1 AIAEP
6 MASLGGPHTLLVW
19 LLLLQP
25 WLTEASE
32 DGSATSLPPP
42 APSGGDAKNRTVA
55 QPPLRGASE
64 VPKLVEFSLG
74 DSQRWGLFLRGSPC
88 HPVLTPAC
96 GQVFLKILGGHDSEE
111 GKWPWQVSLRVRN
124 RHVCGASLVTE
135 RWVLTAGHCIL
146 RDMSSSHS
154 RYQYSV
160 MMGDRKLQGTLSGLV
175 VPVSRVVVHPQFSTS
190 GTVKNDLALL
200 RLRYPVNFTGVIQ
213 PICIPEKTFRVQA
226 GTRCWVTGWGR
237 KQEFGPL
244 VSEVLQE
251 IDQYIMYYEKCN
263 GLLQMALRTDKDLVQ
278 EGVICGY
285 NSIGKDSCQG
295 DSGGPLVCQYS
306 TTWVQVGIV
315 SWGVGCGRNN
325 TPGVYTETALYAKWL
340 VAVVNKAASLYP
352 VVLLLLLCVVLP
364 LGLLVTL

>member
-1 AIAEP
+1 
-6 MASLGGPHTLLVW
+6 MASLGGPHSLLVW

-32 DGSATSLPPP
+32 DGSATPLPPP
-42 APSGGDAKNRTVA
+42 APSGGGTRN
-55 QPPLRGASE
+55 P
-64 VPKLVEFSLG
+64 
-74 DSQRWGLFLRGSPC
+74 
-88 HPVLTPAC
+88 C
-96 GQVFLKILGGHDSEE
+96 GQEFLKILGGQDSEE
-111 GKWPWQVSLRVRN
+111 GKWPWQVSLRVRG

-135 RWVLTAGHCIL
+135 RWVLTAAHCIL
-146 RDMSSSHS
+146 S

-160 MMGDRKLQGTLSGLV
+160 MMGDRNLQGILSGLL
-175 VPVSRVVVHPQFSTS
+175 VPVSRVVIHPQFSTS
-190 GTVKNDLALL
+190 GTIKNDLALL
-200 RLRYPVNFTGVIQ
+200 RLGYPVNYTGLIQ
-213 PICIPEKTFRVQA
+213 PICIPEKTFHVQA

-237 KQEFGPL
+237 NLIPGVSPL

-251 IDQYIMYYEKCN
+251 IDQYIMYYEECN
-263 GLLQMALRTDKDLVQ
+263 GLLQMALRTNKDLVQ

-295 DSGGPLVCQYS
+295 DSGGPLVCQYN

-315 SWGVGCGRNN
+315 SWGIGCGRNN

-340 VAVVNKAASLYP
+340 VAVVNEATSLYP
-352 VVLLLLLCVVLP
+352 VALLSLLLCVVLS

>member
-1 AIAEP
+1 
-6 MASLGGPHTLLVW
+6 MASPGGLHSLLVW

-32 DGSATSLPPP
+32 DGSATPLPPP
-42 APSGGDAKNRTVA
+42 ATSGGGMKNPTAV
-55 QPPLRGASE
+55 QPPPGGTSE
-64 VPKLVEFSLG
+64 VPKLAEFSL
-74 DSQRWGLFLRGSPC
+74 
-88 HPVLTPAC
+88 AC
-96 GQVFLKILGGHDSEE
+96 GRVFLKILGGQDSEE
-111 GKWPWQVSLRVRN
+111 GKWPWQVSLRVRD

-135 RWVLTAGHCIL
+135 KWVLTAAHCML
-146 RDMSSSHS
+146 S
-154 RYQYSV
+154 RRQYSV
-160 MMGDRKLQGTLSGLV
+160 MMGDRDLQGVVSGLV
-175 VPVSRVVVHPQFSTS
+175 VPVSHFVIHPQFSTS
-190 GTVKNDLALL
+190 GTIKNDIALL
-200 RLRYPVNFTGVIQ
+200 RLRYPVNFTGLIQ

-251 IDQYIMYYEKCN
+251 VDQYIMYYEECN
-263 GLLQMALRTDKDLVQ
+263 GLLQKALQTNKDVAQ

-285 NSIGKDSCQG
+285 NSIGMDSCQG
-295 DSGGPLVCQYS
+295 DSGGPLVCQFN

-325 TPGVYTETALYAKWL
+325 TPGVYTETALYSNWL

-352 VVLLLLLCVVLP
+352 VVLLFLLLCVVSVD
-364 LGLLVTL
+364 LLVTL

>member
-1 AIAEP
+1 

-74 DSQRWGLFLRGSPC
+74 DSQP
-88 HPVLTPAC
+88 C

-146 RDMSSSHS
+146 S

-237 KQEFGPL
+237 KQEFEGPL
-244 VSEVLQE
+244 VSE
-251 IDQYIMYYEKCN
+251 
-263 GLLQMALRTDKDLVQ
+263 MALRTDKDLVQ

>member
-1 AIAEP
+1 

-64 VPKLVEFSLG
+64 VPKLVEFSL
-74 DSQRWGLFLRGSPC
+74 
-88 HPVLTPAC
+88 AC

-146 RDMSSSHS
+146 S

-244 VSEVLQE
+244 VSE
-251 IDQYIMYYEKCN
+251 
-263 GLLQMALRTDKDLVQ
+263 MALRTDKDLVQ

-352 VVLLLLLCVVLP
+352 VVSWVLLLCP
-364 LGLLVTL
+364 S

>member
-1 AIAEP
+1 
-6 MASLGGPHTLLVW
+6 MASLGGPHSLLVW

-32 DGSATSLPPP
+32 DGSATPLPPP
-42 APSGGDAKNRTVA
+42 APSGGGTRNRTAV
-55 QPPLRGASE
+55 QPAPGGASE
-64 VPKLVEFSLG
+64 VPKLVEFSL
-74 DSQRWGLFLRGSPC
+74 
-88 HPVLTPAC
+88 AC
-96 GQVFLKILGGHDSEE
+96 GQEFLKILGGQDSEE
-111 GKWPWQVSLRVRN
+111 GKWPWQVSLRVRG

-135 RWVLTAGHCIL
+135 RWVLTAAHCIL
-146 RDMSSSHS
+146 S

-160 MMGDRKLQGTLSGLV
+160 MMGDRNLQGILSGLL
-175 VPVSRVVVHPQFSTS
+175 VPVSRVVIHPQFSTS
-190 GTVKNDLALL
+190 GTIKNDLALL
-200 RLRYPVNFTGVIQ
+200 RLGYPVNYTGLIQ
-213 PICIPEKTFRVQA
+213 PICIPEKTFHVQA

-237 KQEFGPL
+237 KQEFEGPL

-251 IDQYIMYYEKCN
+251 IDQYIMYYEECN
-263 GLLQMALRTDKDLVQ
+263 GLLQMALRTNKDLVQ

-295 DSGGPLVCQYS
+295 DSGGPLVCQYN

-340 VAVVNKAASLYP
+340 VAVVNEATSLYP
-352 VVLLLLLCVVLP
+352 VALLSLLLCVVLS

>member
-1 AIAEP
+1 
-6 MASLGGPHTLLVW
+6 MAARPFVQPTSFAVPLPPSLGLVNEPCLEELLW
-19 LLLLQP
+19 RIKAPQQIPRLP
-25 WLTEASE
+25 ILTS
-32 DGSATSLPPP
+32 S
-42 APSGGDAKNRTVA
+42 R
-55 QPPLRGASE
+55 
-64 VPKLVEFSLG
+64 
-74 DSQRWGLFLRGSPC
+74 
-88 HPVLTPAC
+88 PAC
-96 GQVFLKILGGHDSEE
+96 GQVFLKILGGQDSEE

-135 RWVLTAGHCIL
+135 RWVLTAAHCIL
-146 RDMSSSHS
+146 S
-154 RYQYSV
+154 RYQYTV
-160 MMGDRKLQGTLSGLV
+160 MMGDRNLQGILSGLV
-175 VPVSRVVVHPQFSTS
+175 VPVSHVVVHPQFSTS

-213 PICIPEKTFRVQA
+213 PICIPEKTFHVQA

-237 KQEFGPL
+237 KQEFEGPL

-251 IDQYIMYYEKCN
+251 IDQYIMYYEECN

-278 EGVICGY
+278 EGVVCGY

-325 TPGVYTETALYAKWL
+325 TPGVYTETAVYSKWL

-352 VVLLLLLCVVLP
+352 VVLLFLLLCVVLS

>member
-1 AIAEP
+1 MCWVAVPLPAAFAKTWE
-6 MASLGGPHTLLVW
+6 ANPH
-19 LLLLQP
+19 
-25 WLTEASE
+25 LTPVPQARL
-32 DGSATSLPPP
+32 DPP
-42 APSGGDAKNRTVA
+42 
-55 QPPLRGASE
+55 
-64 VPKLVEFSLG
+64 
-74 DSQRWGLFLRGSPC
+74 
-88 HPVLTPAC
+88 PAC

-146 RDMSSSHS
+146 S

-237 KQEFGPL
+237 KQEFEGPL